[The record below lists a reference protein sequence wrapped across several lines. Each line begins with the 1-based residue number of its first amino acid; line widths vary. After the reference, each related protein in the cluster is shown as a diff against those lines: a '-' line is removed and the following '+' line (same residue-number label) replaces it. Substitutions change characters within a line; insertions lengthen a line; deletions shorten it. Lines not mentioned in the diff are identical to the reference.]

1 MNKKLYFVI
10 ILASLILGVV
20 SLFFACSFVIKMINF
35 LAFELHYENSEY
47 LSDLSSMI
55 LFSIFGL
62 ILNRT
67 FTKNNEK
74 TFLSGL
80 SLALNIMG
88 ILPGALFILLLF
100 IVIIVSPLII
110 CL

>member
-1 MNKKLYFVI
+1 MNKKFYVVI

-20 SLFFACSFVIKMINF
+20 SLFFACSFVIKVINV
-35 LAFELHYENSEY
+35 LAFELHYENKEY
-47 LSDLSSMI
+47 LSDLSSMTF
-55 LFSIFGL
+55 FSIVGL

-100 IVIIVSPLII
+100 IILIVSPLI
-110 CL
+110 LWL